1 MYNSRLESTNL
12 ALFLGSCARWFTVL
26 YIFFQLRPEFTDV
39 VLEMEQLP
47 HMITPKGMEATSIG
61 LLSLL
66 QDFVCCMGNALQDV
80 I

>member
-1 MYNSRLESTNL
+1 M
-12 ALFLGSCARWFTVL
+12 L

-39 VLEMEQLP
+39 VSEMEQLP
-47 HMITPKGMEATSIG
+47 HMITPKGMEAISMG

-66 QDFVCCMGNALQDV
+66 QDFVCCMGNVLQDV